1 ERHREQQ
8 AMLSYLGTRGCRMEY
23 LRRQLDDPEAQPC
36 GRCDNCT
43 GRPWPAE
50 VSAEGTEL
58 ARARLLRPGID
69 ISPRR
74 MWPPGMKRLGVDV
87 AGKIPAELSADTGRA
102 LGRLTGLGWG
112 SRLRALLEPGAD
124 GGAPHDPLPDG
135 PVPDDSVP
143 DGPVSDGPVSDGP
156 VPDGPVPPDLVAALV
171 QVLAAWDW
179 EQRPAGVVTLPSRT
193 RPQLI
198 ASLGERIPEIG

>member
-1 ERHREQQ
+1 
-8 AMLSYLGTRGCRMEY
+8 MEY
-23 LRRQLDDPEAQPC
+23 LREQLDDPAAQPC

-50 VSAEGTEL
+50 VSAEGAEL

-69 ISPRR
+69 ISPRK
-74 MWPPGMKRLGVDV
+74 MWPPGMKPLGVDV

-112 SRLRALLEPGAD
+112 PRLGALLDRED
-124 GGAPHDPLPDG
+124 DG
-135 PVPDDSVP
+135 PVP
-143 DGPVSDGPVSDGP
+143 G
-156 VPDGPVPPDLVAALV
+156 DLVGALV

-179 EQRPAGVVTLPSRT
+179 EQRPAGVVTLPSHT

-198 ASLGERIPEIG
+198 ASLGERRSAGCPCWAP